1 MSGGTNSGAVAAG
14 ELATAA
20 QYNNLRTDV
29 LDTSSGHQ
37 HDGSYSAATISA
49 TTFDGAATVSAAW
62 AFTNTVTVGV
72 DDTGK
77 DVKFF
82 GATSGSFLLWD
93 ESDDALELTDS
104 SPLKIGDG
112 ADMQVY
118 HDGSNS
124 YLTNA
129 TGALK
134 LATETSGIAVTI
146 GHTTS
151 ETTVADNLTVTGD
164 TTLNGSVTLGNA
176 AADVITVNG
185 TIAGASALVFE
196 GATSDAYETTLAYVD
211 PTADR
216 TVYFPNQTG
225 YLAVLAAASTT
236 QVTATPEEI
245 NLIDGG
251 TSRGT
256 DAIADGDGVLINDA
270 GTMRMTTV
278 ETLATYMEGEIN
290 AFSLALTHSNTLT
303 VGVSDTGYDVQ
314 FFGATANTYMLWDA
328 NTDDLV
334 LTLGA
339 ELYFYDAAGGEHIK
353 SDGTDM
359 TIYAGTDLNLTAGTD
374 INIPANIGLTFGN
387 DGEKI
392 EGDGT
397 DLTIAGNNINLT
409 ATADVVIPADVGIT
423 FGSGEKI
430 EGDSTDLTV
439 TSGAKINLTATS
451 DVVIPSGV
459 GLILDGSGSEKIES
473 DGTDIS
479 ISVGSN
485 GDINIPVNIGMTF
498 GADGEKIEGDGTDLT
513 ISGNIINL
521 SGAVTATGIIKTDDS
536 TEATTTIDGSLQTDG
551 GLSVAKDAVFGDDVF
566 LLSDSAVL
574 NMGAGNDVTFTHDGT
589 AGLTIAATP
598 ISIDATG
605 ELHLNSTTGDIKLQ
619 DGGTDQIAFDL
630 DGTSGVVIMK
640 PMVDSDDLEI
650 QQYDGTAVLRIEDAG
665 YLNVINTTASSS
677 TTTGSAIFGG
687 GIGVAGDAYL
697 ADDAYLL
704 SDSAVLGFG
713 ADKDT
718 TLTHTDGSGLT
729 LNSTNKIMFNDA
741 SQFIQGSSATI
752 LALGATDEIDLTAS
766 AVDLNGTLDVSG
778 AAVFNTSI
786 VVDNITLNGSTI
798 TDSSGAISFGN
809 ENLTTTGFIAVGT
822 DPAEA
827 GDFRIPNASY
837 INARNGADNGQ
848 LQVIGYN
855 SSDVL
860 KIGSAETISVSS
872 TTVDIAG
879 GAANALTLG
888 DATTAVLHVNN
899 DNDSTDAAGGL
910 VFGSSGDTNLYRAAA
925 NVLGTDDTFR
935 LVGGGTIDTDTGDLS
950 LNPSGVIHMQNND
963 VRNVTRIFV
972 NDTAN
977 ANMTRGVSI
986 NMGDATNEGLAIK
999 GSAVG
1004 HGMTSETET
1013 DTFGAFK
1020 LADNSYG
1027 GLQIL
1032 AKSANEIALL
1042 VYADYINDD
1051 IGKTTT
1057 ANGAVQIRAR
1067 KKDGTSVGNPGTDA
1081 NLMVAQSNGLTRFIW
1096 DAEGSAHADV
1106 EWVAFSHHNDLAM
1119 VRDLEA
1125 HLTQTFGKSL
1135 TYHQSDFEEAGI
1147 VGQGSFHYEDGNP
1160 HAMVNWTR
1168 LAMLHHGTLAQV
1180 GDKLEEHETIY
1191 KTLNEDLMSIVKVL
1205 PPDLFSQ
1212 LTPRVQQRLLAMDA
1226 R

>member
-216 TVYFPNQTG
+216 TIYFPNQTG

-536 TEATTTIDGSLQTDG
+536 TEATTTADGSLQTDG
-551 GLSVAKDAVFGDDVF
+551 GLSVAKDAVFG
-566 LLSDSAVL
+566 
-574 NMGAGNDVTFTHDGT
+574 
-589 AGLTIAATP
+589 
-598 ISIDATG
+598 
-605 ELHLNSTTGDIKLQ
+605 
-619 DGGTDQIAFDL
+619 
-630 DGTSGVVIMK
+630 
-640 PMVDSDDLEI
+640 
-650 QQYDGTAVLRIEDAG
+650 
-665 YLNVINTTASSS
+665 
-677 TTTGSAIFGG
+677 
-687 GIGVAGDAYL
+687 
-697 ADDAYLL
+697 DDAYLL